1 MGLHQ
6 DPLAPAQRQGAV
18 HVEIRGG
25 DLDLEADEFGLV
37 LVAVLVEPVGVNE
50 ARGVV
55 VGCLEDGAE
64 EASVGYGQGSWSG
77 EENVYQERGGDA
89 VKGSVGS
96 RLGPFGHAEKGSG
109 VGHVRAEV
117 Q

>member
-6 DPLAPAQRQGAV
+6 DPLAPTQRQGAV

-25 DLDLEADEFGLV
+25 DLDLEADEFGV
-37 LVAVLVEPVGVNE
+37 VVVAVLVEPVGVNE

-64 EASVGYGQGSWSG
+64 EASVGYGQGSCSG
-77 EENVYQERGGDA
+77 EGNCCQVRGGDA
-89 VKGSVGS
+89 VEGSVGS
-96 RLGPFGHAEKGSG
+96 SLGARNCGT
-109 VGHVRAEV
+109 RASRR
-117 Q
+117 